1 MSAAVS
7 AAMFPLLIMGADMAE
22 LFNPVVRNKPAP
34 TELQYHQA
42 LVAGLARVAGHL
54 GRGNL
59 ADKSNRTTRALDKL
73 FSGAVSD
80 TSGKGLLDFLKAD
93 PSALDEVLALYGY
106 QLAPIGA
113 DAVLD
118 FEIIADAAALTAEH
132 TEAMRD
138 GRRDHRETM
147 RIADKAR
154 PVVARYQGIIAE
166 ADAMRVP
173 S

>member
-1 MSAAVS
+1 MEG
-7 AAMFPLLIMGADMAE
+7 LLAE
-22 LFNPVVRNKPAP
+22 LFNPVVPKNGPVS
-34 TELQYHQA
+34 ELAFYQA
-42 LVAGLARVAGHL
+42 LIAGLARVAGHL

-59 ADKSNRTTRALDKL
+59 ADKSGRTTRALDKL
-73 FSGAVSD
+73 FAGSSSD

-93 PSALDEVLALYGY
+93 PTALDEVLALYGF
-106 QLAPIGA
+106 QLAPLGRE
-113 DAVLD
+113 AVLD

-138 GRRDHRETM
+138 GKRDHRETI

-166 ADAMRVP
+166 ADSIRGARP
-173 S
+173 

>member
-1 MSAAVS
+1 
-7 AAMFPLLIMGADMAE
+7 MGDDMTE
-22 LFNPVVRNKPAP
+22 LFNPVVPNRQAP

-80 TSGKGLLDFLKAD
+80 TSGKGLLDFLRAD
-93 PSALDEVLALYGY
+93 PTALDEVLALYGF
-106 QLAPIGA
+106 QLAPIGNEPA
-113 DAVLD
+113 ID
-118 FEIIADAAALTAEH
+118 FDIIADTAALAAEH

-138 GRRDHRETM
+138 GRRDHNETI
-147 RIADKAR
+147 RIANKAR

-166 ADAMRVP
+166 ADALRVR
-173 S
+173 